1 MNNNGKGYKAFTV
14 FNYIFMCLVI
24 LVMLYPMLYVVLAS
38 FSTSS
43 ELIKHMGPLLYP
55 LKPTAASY
63 LMVFKNP
70 MIFTG
75 YVNTIIIVLSGVL
88 LNMTMTALTAY
99 VLSRKKLALRKFFT
113 LFIVITMYFGGG
125 MVPVYLTVKQLGL
138 DNSLL
143 ALIIPTA
150 MSAYNMIIMRTAIQ
164 SIPESLIESAC
175 IDGAKQ
181 IQVLI
186 KIVLPLV
193 MPTIAVLILYY
204 AVGHWNSWFNAML
217 YLRDRAKFPLQLV
230 LREILITNDTNLMS
244 GDTAAQDSHA
254 IAETVQ
260 YAVIVV
266 ATLPILA
273 IYPFLQKYFVK
284 GVMVGAVK
292 E

>member
-43 ELIKHMGPLLYP
+43 ELIKHMGPLWYP
-55 LKPTAASY
+55 LKPTGASY

-99 VLSRKKLALRKFFT
+99 VLSRKRLALRKFFT

-150 MSAYNMIIMRTAIQ
+150 MSAYNMIIMRTAMQ

-244 GDTAAQDSHA
+244 GDTAAQDSYA

-266 ATLPILA
+266 ATMPILA